1 MEHKVKKMKFLA
13 IKLSSLKSELEIS
26 KEILQSASGEVNNM
40 YMKKYFPESVAKE
53 KQTKNT
59 DIKESSEEERN
70 KNKKEQEPKK
80 KKDNVENKE
89 KEIQEKEVQEKNV
102 DPEVKV
108 LFRKISLKI
117 HPDKLIGLEEG
128 FERDRK
134 TSLYTQARAAYGDND
149 VIILSNIAL
158 ELGLEIPEITEEKLK
173 KAEKQ
178 ISSIKKE
185 LEQIESTFVWNWFFT
200 EDPKKKDSIL
210 EKLFNIMYERNNK
223 NNPRP

>member
-80 KKDNVENKE
+80 KKDNVENK
-89 KEIQEKEVQEKNV
+89 
-102 DPEVKV
+102 
-108 LFRKISLKI
+108 
-117 HPDKLIGLEEG
+117 
-128 FERDRK
+128 
-134 TSLYTQARAAYGDND
+134 
-149 VIILSNIAL
+149 
-158 ELGLEIPEITEEKLK
+158 
-173 KAEKQ
+173 
-178 ISSIKKE
+178 
-185 LEQIESTFVWNWFFT
+185 
-200 EDPKKKDSIL
+200 
-210 EKLFNIMYERNNK
+210 
-223 NNPRP
+223 